1 MSQLKVININLDE
14 ILDIIFYIFDVKN
27 DDNVLIDFM
36 LFCRL
41 FYLIYNRY
49 YNQHE
54 DDFNEYDLSKIHG
67 SPEKNIMHSHNEDYT
82 EHKVDED
89 DIEDE
94 Y

>member
-1 MSQLKVININLDE
+1 
-14 ILDIIFYIFDVKN
+14 
-27 DDNVLIDFM
+27 M

-41 FYLIYNRY
+41 FYIIYHRF

-54 DDFNEYDLSKIHG
+54 DDFNDYELSKIHG
-67 SPEKNIMHSHNEDYT
+67 SPEKNIMHSQNDDDYT
-82 EHKVDED
+82 TENRAYED